1 MFSGVV
7 DSPHSGQSTVSCE
20 WDRAS
25 VISFDRSS
33 WMVRSP
39 RQGQPRCASAQRPG
53 HVATGCLLGKRD
65 VRLDAT
71 RVRQPFRAFCGTW
84 RQVDGSTWRRVE
96 LPARPLDRV
105 PCAPLA
111 CSSSRP
117 EEVAGRAGGPGS
129 AAIRPGP
136 GVHRRGSAGM
146 SPTRSGDVRDSM
158 EGRPASPGDC
168 SLPAAAAPVGGDGR
182 PAERSCGV
190 VSIRARLVRRVSR
203 AGSRRSRRPAPVPD
217 TRGRP
222 AMRFMVIVKAQRGQ
236 REGRAAQ
243 PSRSSPR
250 WVRTTRSW

>member
-7 DSPHSGQSTVSCE
+7 DAPHSGQSTVSCE

-65 VRLDAT
+65 VPVDAT
-71 RVRQPFRAFCGTW
+71 RVRQPVRAFCGTW

-96 LPARPLDRV
+96 LPARPLDRI
-105 PCAPLA
+105 PCAPLT

-117 EEVAGRAGGPGS
+117 EEVAGRTGGPGS

-136 GVHRRGSAGM
+136 GVRRRVPAGM

-158 EGRPASPGDC
+158 TGRPASPGDGFL
-168 SLPAAAAPVGGDGR
+168 SAAAAPAGGDGR
-182 PAERSCGV
+182 SAERSCGV
-190 VSIRARLVRRVSR
+190 VSIRARLVRRLRR
-203 AGSRRSRRPAPVPD
+203 AGSSRPPFP
-217 TRGRP
+217 T
-222 AMRFMVIVKAQRGQ
+222 
-236 REGRAAQ
+236 REGDQRCA
-243 PSRSSPR
+243 
-250 WVRTTRSW
+250 SW